1 MWSRAADIKA
11 RARGRCSLGGCG
23 DAQAESRPP
32 WVETRKEARA
42 CLPACLPA
50 CWGAARRGRVSQR
63 GQGGPWG
70 RRRIMTTQGQL
81 SSILS
86 LRACPGTRTSSGFQN
101 LLREAVV
108 SPPDKVFRNQV
119 HLPMALGPCV
129 QSCSHQLPEGHAEW
143 KRLTRVLLC
152 FSQDE
157 ILVQEMME
165 SNRSSVFDAQKP
177 LPTFP
182 TRTTST
188 TLTTTPTKKKSKYT
202 LFQALIACVPGGLWC
217 VCTVSSWQHL

>member
-1 MWSRAADIKA
+1 MWSRAADLKA

-32 WVETRKEARA
+32 WVEIGKDARA
-42 CLPACLPA
+42 CLPAGLP
-50 CWGAARRGRVSQR
+50 GRSSQR
-63 GQGGPWG
+63 QGVSEGTERPLGQKENHDHAGSAVQHPVSAGVSRDPDE
-70 RRRIMTTQGQL
+70 L
-81 SSILS
+81 
-86 LRACPGTRTSSGFQN
+86 GFPEVA
-101 LLREAVV
+101 REAVV

-129 QSCSHQLPEGHAEW
+129 QSCFHQLPEGRAER

-165 SNRSSVFDAQKP
+165 SNKSSVFDVQKP
-177 LPTFP
+177 LPAFP

-202 LFQALIACVPGGLWC
+202 LFQALVACVPGGLWC